1 MATSAPQQEC
11 REITPALLS
20 TSATAQVVRL
30 LAGRP
35 VEQVRLRR
43 RRRLLQRLQPLPQLQ
58 PRLHQQLLTRLR
70 QPLPLQPQLLQRQR
84 RQPRLQPPQRPQ
96 LLRRQRLRQPLPH
109 DLRLRQ
115 GRARHQGLGR
125 LRRRA
130 RNPSDQHGVE
140 RVVLNALAKSVR
152 LRLPDICAFG
162 A

>member
-43 RRRLLQRLQPLPQLQ
+43 RRRLLQRLH

-70 QPLPLQPQLLQRQR
+70 QPLPLQPQLPQRQR

-96 LLRRQRLRQPLPH
+96 LLRRQRLRQPLPQ
-109 DLRLRQ
+109 DLHLRQ
-115 GRARHQGLGR
+115 GRAPHQGLGQ

-130 RNPSDQHGVE
+130 RSVAIRAGS
-140 RVVLNALAKSVR
+140 NALSSTRWQNQSDRA
-152 LRLPDICAFG
+152 A
-162 A
+162 